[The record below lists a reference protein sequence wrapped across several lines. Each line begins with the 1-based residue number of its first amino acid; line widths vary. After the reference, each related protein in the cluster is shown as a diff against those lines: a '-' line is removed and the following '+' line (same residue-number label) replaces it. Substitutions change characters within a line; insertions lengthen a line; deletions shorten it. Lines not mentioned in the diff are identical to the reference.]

1 MTQSL
6 NNSSNLLKQ
15 ISQNKRDSLFDS
27 LMFHPHSPDC
37 NCSLVEE
44 VSPPEGK
51 KVRRL
56 GIAFLLIA
64 CFAATELGIGWWSHS
79 LALQAEAGHKISDS
93 FALVLSL
100 VTAWV
105 GQQRSRK
112 SEIGTNVR
120 QKLALYRNEG
130 LEVESQLPSIK
141 TQHLEA
147 GAALINGIG
156 LLAIAIE
163 IAREA
168 IMNLQSSPAE
178 ILSLP
183 LLITACVALVIDSIN
198 VALLHDSSHHD
209 LNVRAAFLHILV
221 DVISSIGVLLAAVAV
236 WFFHW
241 LWADSAI
248 GLFLSVAIAFSA
260 IPLIRQSLRLITE
273 GKK

>member
-1 MTQSL
+1 MAQSL
-6 NNSSNLLKQ
+6 NNSLSPLKQ
-15 ISQNKRDSLFDS
+15 IDRNKRDSLFDN
-27 LMFHPHSPDC
+27 LMFHQHSTEC
-37 NCSLVEE
+37 NCSSVGENSQLEA
-44 VSPPEGK
+44 K

-64 CFAATELGIGWWSHS
+64 CFAAIELGIGWWSHS

-100 VTAWV
+100 VIAWI
-105 GQQRSRK
+105 GQARANGSLSLQKWDGTLK
-112 SEIGTNVR
+112 SELR
-120 QKLALYRNEG
+120 EEMRSPA
-130 LEVESQLPSIK
+130 IK

-147 GAALINGIG
+147 GAALINGFG
-156 LLAIAIE
+156 LLAIAME

-168 IMNLQSSPAE
+168 IVNLQSSSSE

-183 LLITACVALVIDSIN
+183 LLITACVALVIDGIN
-198 VALLHDSSHHD
+198 VVLLHDSSHHD

-221 DVISSIGVLLAAVAV
+221 DVMSSVGVLLAAIAV

-248 GLFLSVAIAFSA
+248 SLFLSVAIALSA
-260 IPLIRQSLRLITE
+260 IPLIGQSLRLITE
-273 GKK
+273 GKIGSRG